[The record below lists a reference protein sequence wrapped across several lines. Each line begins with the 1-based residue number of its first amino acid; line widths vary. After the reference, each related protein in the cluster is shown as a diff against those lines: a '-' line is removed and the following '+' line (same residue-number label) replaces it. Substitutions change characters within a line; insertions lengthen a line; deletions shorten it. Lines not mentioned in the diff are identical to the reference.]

1 MDSQTAR
8 KWRSLSRVLKVAG
21 AVGCVATFGLYMVLI
36 SYYSAK
42 RPHTLQPERGWTIS
56 ISWTHPVS
64 YGTAMEESR
73 LMWMFWSFFPF
84 FGLGWASEAIKIYKP
99 DNNSGFAQSKDSRAL
114 KRS

>member
-1 MDSQTAR
+1 
-8 KWRSLSRVLKVAG
+8 
-21 AVGCVATFGLYMVLI
+21 
-36 SYYSAK
+36 
-42 RPHTLQPERGWTIS
+42 
-56 ISWTHPVS
+56 
-64 YGTAMEESR
+64 MEESR